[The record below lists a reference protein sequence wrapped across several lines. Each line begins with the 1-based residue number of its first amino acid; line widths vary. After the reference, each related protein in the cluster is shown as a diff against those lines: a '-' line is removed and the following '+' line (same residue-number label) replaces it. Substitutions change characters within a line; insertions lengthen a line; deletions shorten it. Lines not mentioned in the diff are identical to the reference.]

1 MILSWNVGLSQDTQI
16 QIQSNIAK
24 LVVTDLIE
32 GDSAKEQI
40 KALAK
45 EADLLMANLIV
56 KDSIIKKNDGI
67 IMNYEEIVGT
77 RDEQLK
83 VASDLSKKLNTDL
96 KKQKA
101 KTKIFQMGTGTAIL
115 GVLIISI
122 LPNGRN

>member
-1 MILSWNVGLSQDTQI
+1 MILSWNIGLSQDTQI

-40 KALAK
+40 RALAK
-45 EADLLMANLIV
+45 EADLLVAKLIV
-56 KDSIIKKNDGI
+56 KDSIIKKNEGI

-83 VASDLSKKLNTDL
+83 VSSDLSKKLETDL
-96 KKQKA
+96 KKQRA
-101 KTKIFQMGTGTAIL
+101 KTKLFQMGTGTMIL
-115 GVLIISI
+115 GVLVISI
-122 LPNGRN
+122 L